1 MMLNFPVD
9 ILPTITAQTAL
20 FLDFDGTLVEIAAT
34 PNLVEIPADVIVSLS
49 SLQLK
54 LGGALALVSG
64 RTLSNLD
71 PFVYPLRL
79 PAAGEHGSQRRSANG
94 HLSLVTRV
102 DLGTAVHAAQ
112 ALVLQHPA
120 LLLERKT
127 SGISLH
133 YRQAPELESVCIAAM
148 QAAVQHIS
156 GLELLRGKCVV
167 ELKPLAASK
176 GGAIREFMQEAP
188 FAGRQCIFAGD
199 DNTDESGFAA
209 VQSMGGQAIKVGTGT
224 TAARYHCA
232 SVTELASWLCAAAT
246 QPHLPSEQTVSA

>member
-1 MMLNFPVD
+1 MVLNFLVD
-9 ILPTITAQTAL
+9 TLATIAAQTAL
-20 FLDFDGTLVEIAAT
+20 FLDFDATLVEIAAT
-34 PNLVEIPADVIVSLS
+34 PNLVEIPADVIASLS

-64 RTLSNLD
+64 RTLSDLD

-79 PAAGEHGSQRRSANG
+79 PAAGEHGCQRRSANG
-94 HLSLVTRV
+94 HLSLVAPV
-102 DLGTAVHAAQ
+102 DLGAAVYAAQ
-112 ALVLQHPA
+112 TLVLQHPA

-127 SGISLH
+127 SGFSLH
-133 YRQAPELESVCIAAM
+133 YRQASELENICIAAM

-176 GGAIREFMQEAP
+176 DGAIQEFMREAP
-188 FAGRQCIFAGD
+188 VAGRQCIFAGD

-209 VQSMGGQAIKVGTGT
+209 VQSMGGQAIKVGSGT
-224 TAARYHCA
+224 TTASYHCA
-232 SVTELASWLCAAAT
+232 SVTDLASWLRAATT
-246 QPHLPSEQTVSA
+246 QPHLPSQQTVSA